1 MDRKMDIKIDK
12 KSPFFTASIASIIY
26 FIIFLLLKYLLPI
39 KRELSNINIDW
50 QGALLG
56 AIVFWL
62 VIFVVHQYLRR
73 RYSE

>member
-1 MDRKMDIKIDK
+1 MDIKIDK

-39 KRELSNINIDW
+39 KRESGNINIDW
-50 QGALLG
+50 LGALQG
-56 AIVFWL
+56 AIVFWF
-62 VIFVVHQYLRR
+62 VIFVVHQFLKR